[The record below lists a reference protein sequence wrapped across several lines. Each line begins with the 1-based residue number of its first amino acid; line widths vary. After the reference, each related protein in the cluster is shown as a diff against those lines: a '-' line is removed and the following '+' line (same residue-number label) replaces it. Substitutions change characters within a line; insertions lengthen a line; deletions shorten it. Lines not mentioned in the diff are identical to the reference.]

1 MFIIVSDLHLV
12 DGSSGKSITAG
23 AFKIFA
29 DRVTELATS
38 ASWRT
43 NGRYRPIESID
54 ILLLGDILDALHST
68 LWFETS
74 KRHPNQIRPWSD
86 TSSPDYSAKLAEITA
101 SILKQNKDSLKIL
114 RYLSEGKIVRIPP
127 ADSRGRMKSDSKE
140 KVSVPVRIHYMVG
153 NHDWYYHLPGASFDK
168 IRAEIISAIGLSNP
182 PSPFPHEVEE
192 SKELKELFSRYKL
205 YAQHGDMYDPL
216 NYDPEFG
223 RNHATIGDA
232 FTMELVNRFP
242 VELDK
247 ELGDKINPKFLE
259 SLHDLYNVRPTLV
272 APLWISSQLR
282 QNNVPEKE
290 QKKIKEIWDGIGQD
304 FLKLDLVRA
313 ADKRFKFDAV
323 DAMQLLINLTSRTSF
338 KTLDDIVYWA
348 REKLWTGNVTFSEY
362 ALKETAFLDRTAQFI
377 VYGHTHRHEIVPLD
391 SYPALRKE
399 ATNQIYINSGTWHN
413 YYDLAVFKPREQKF
427 IPYQVLTYLAFF
439 RDGQRGGRRFETWS
453 GSFSE

>member
-1 MFIIVSDLHLV
+1 LLIIISDLHLV

-23 AFKIFA
+23 VFKLFA
-29 DRVTELATS
+29 DRVTELAIS
-38 ASWRT
+38 ASWRS
-43 NGRYRPIESID
+43 NGRYRPLESID
-54 ILLLGDILDALHST
+54 IILLGDILDPLHST

-74 KRHPNQIRPWSD
+74 RKHPEQVRPWSD
-86 TSSPDYSAKLAEITA
+86 SSSPAYSAKLSEITT
-101 SILKQNKDSLKIL
+101 SILKHNKDSLKIL
-114 RYLSEGKIVRIPP
+114 RYLSEGRIVRLPP
-127 ADSRGRMKSDSKE
+127 ADRRGRMAKNSEERIPIS
-140 KVSVPVRIHYMVG
+140 VRIHYMVG
-153 NHDWYYHLPGASFDK
+153 NHDWYYHLPGPQFDK
-168 IRAEIISAIGLSNP
+168 IREDIISTFGLSNP
-182 PSPFPHEVEE
+182 ITPFPHEVEE
-192 SKELKELFSRYKL
+192 SNVLQKLFSRYKL
-205 YAQHGDMYDPL
+205 YAQHGDIYDPL
-216 NYDPEFG
+216 NFDPDKG
-223 RNHATIGDA
+223 RDHATIGDA

-242 VELDK
+242 VELDRQ
-247 ELGDKINPKFLE
+247 LGDKINPNFLT

-282 QNNVPEKE
+282 QNNVPDKE
-290 QKKIKEIWDGIGQD
+290 QKKIKEIWDAIGKD
-304 FLKLDLVRA
+304 FLKLDIVRA

-338 KTLDDIVYWA
+338 KTIDDIVFWA

-362 ALKETAFLDRTAQFI
+362 ALKEAAFLDRTAQFI

-391 SYPALRKE
+391 SSPAIRKE

-439 RDGQRGGRRFETWS
+439 KDGQRGGRRFETWS